1 MWHVGNPRGR
11 RPCGRVHEGQDIRVS
26 WYRNCEMRL
35 ALTIGPHMDVDGN
48 QSTSF
53 QVFRDGVRSLAGIS

>member
-1 MWHVGNPRGR
+1 
-11 RPCGRVHEGQDIRVS
+11 
-26 WYRNCEMRL
+26 MRL

-48 QSTSF
+48 QSMSF